1 MTSALRAP
9 RACFQAVAFVA
20 SLRSMKRLNRKER
33 MRLMKFVCSF
43 AWADLEIRP
52 EEREFIRKM
61 VARLSLNGD
70 DGDKVQSWLDLPPAP
85 ESIDPT
91 LVPTAHRHVFI
102 RAIKGVI
109 AADGEIA
116 PEEVENFRLFHDL
129 VQ

>member
-1 MTSALRAP
+1 MAMLD
-9 RACFQAVAFVA
+9 
-20 SLRSMKRLNRKER
+20 RLDRGER

-52 EEREFIRKM
+52 EEREFIHKM
-61 VARLSLNGD
+61 VARLALDGD
-70 DGDKVQSWLDLPPAP
+70 DGDRVQSWLDLPPSP

-91 LVPTAHRHVFI
+91 LVPSAHRQVFI
-102 RAIKGVI
+102 QAIKGVI

>member
-1 MTSALRAP
+1 MAMLD
-9 RACFQAVAFVA
+9 
-20 SLRSMKRLNRKER
+20 RLDRRER

-52 EEREFIRKM
+52 EERAFVHKM
-61 VARLSLNGD
+61 VARLALDDD
-70 DGDKVQSWLDLPPAP
+70 DGDQVQSWLDLPPAP

-91 LVPTAHRHVFI
+91 LVPTAHRRVFI
-102 RAIKGVI
+102 QAIKGVI